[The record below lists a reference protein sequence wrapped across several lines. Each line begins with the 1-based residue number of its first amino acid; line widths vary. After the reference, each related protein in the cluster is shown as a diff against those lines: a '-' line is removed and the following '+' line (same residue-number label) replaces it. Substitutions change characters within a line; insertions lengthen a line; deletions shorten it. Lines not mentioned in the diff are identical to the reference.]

1 MNEEQ
6 ELRARFEAVEVP
18 PSRLE
23 VDALVRAG
31 RRRAFRHRS
40 FQGAGGVALATAVLL
55 AAPSILTDAGGAQPA
70 AGPADPSAAT
80 GPAARPAT
88 PPAPTEPAVP
98 ASAGGA
104 SRAPTAPGVSCPV
117 TELPVPPGMTD
128 VAVAAVDPTGRYVV
142 GNSTV
147 GQNFRPVL
155 WTDGQPRALPV
166 TAESVQATAVNPAGV
181 VVGLVQ
187 DGPVEYVFRYEKGRY
202 TRLRTPAGNWHVY
215 PSPAINEAGDIVINA
230 EPSGNVGGKG
240 SIVLLWRA
248 GSTAA
253 RKLPLP
259 QGANAF
265 AVTDDGTIVGAMYRD
280 GTAVA
285 GYAWDQRGKGRK
297 LAAPAGEKAAAYA
310 ARGGWATG
318 GLWPSQ
324 TAARWDLRTG
334 KVDQLKT
341 AGPGDAVNAAGWV
354 VAQGSLVSAGGPVGL
369 DVPSGQRAVAVAV
382 SDTGLVVGQAR
393 SDDGAG
399 RQNLGPRAWR
409 C

>member
-6 ELRARFEAVEVP
+6 ELRARLEAVDVP

-23 VDALVRAG
+23 VEALVRAG
-31 RRRAFRHRS
+31 RRRVFRHRS

-55 AAPSILTDAGGAQPA
+55 AAPSILTGAGGAQPA
-70 AGPADPSAAT
+70 AGPADPSAAS
-80 GPAARPAT
+80 GPAAGPATRPAPTAPAT
-88 PPAPTEPAVP
+88 P
-98 ASAGGA
+98 GGA
-104 SRAPTAPGVSCPV
+104 GRAPTAPGTGCPV

-128 VAVAAVDPTGRYVV
+128 VAVSAVDPTGRYVV

-147 GQNFRPVL
+147 GQNFRPLL
-155 WTDGQPRALPV
+155 WTDGQPKALPV

-187 DGPVEYVFRYEKGRY
+187 DGPVEYVFRYENGRY

-230 EPSGNVGGKG
+230 EPSGNSGGEG
-240 SIVLLWRA
+240 SIVLLWPA

-253 RKLPLP
+253 QKLPLP
-259 QGANAF
+259 PGANAY

-280 GTAVA
+280 GAAVA
-285 GYAWDQRGKGRK
+285 AYAWDQRGKGRK
-297 LAAPAGEKAAAYA
+297 LMVPAGAKAAAYA

-334 KVDQLKT
+334 RVDELKT

-354 VAQGSLVSAGGPVGL
+354 VAHGSLVSADGPVGL

-393 SDDGAG
+393 SDDDAG
-399 RQNLGPRAWR
+399 WRNLGPRAWR

>member
-6 ELRARFEAVEVP
+6 ELRARLEAVDVP

-23 VDALVRAG
+23 VEALVRAG
-31 RRRAFRHRS
+31 RRRVFRHRS

-55 AAPSILTDAGGAQPA
+55 AAPSILTGAGGAQPA

-80 GPAARPAT
+80 GPAAGPATRPAPTGPAT
-88 PPAPTEPAVP
+88 P
-98 ASAGGA
+98 GGA
-104 SRAPTAPGVSCPV
+104 GRAPTAPGTGCPV

-128 VAVAAVDPTGRYVV
+128 VAVSAVDPTGRYVV

-147 GQNFRPVL
+147 GQNFRPLL
-155 WTDGQPRALPV
+155 WTDGQPKALPV
-166 TAESVQATAVNPAGV
+166 TAASVQATAVNPAGV

-187 DGPVEYVFRYEKGRY
+187 DGPVEYVFRYENGRY

-230 EPSGNVGGKG
+230 EPSGNSGGEG
-240 SIVLLWRA
+240 SIVLLWPA

-253 RKLPLP
+253 QKLPLP
-259 QGANAF
+259 PGANAY

-280 GTAVA
+280 GAAVA
-285 GYAWDQRGKGRK
+285 AYAWDQRGKGRK
-297 LAAPAGEKAAAYA
+297 LMVPAGAKAAAYA

-334 KVDQLKT
+334 RVDELKT

-354 VAQGSLVSAGGPVGL
+354 VAHGSLVSADGPVGL

-393 SDDGAG
+393 SDDDAG
-399 RQNLGPRAWR
+399 WRNLGPRAWR